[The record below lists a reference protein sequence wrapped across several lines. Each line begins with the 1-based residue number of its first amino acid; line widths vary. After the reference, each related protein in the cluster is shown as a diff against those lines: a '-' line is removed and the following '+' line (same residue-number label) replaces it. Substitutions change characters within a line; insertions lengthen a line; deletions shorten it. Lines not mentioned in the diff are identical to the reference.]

1 MINLRQ
7 ILLPTICLLSL
18 IACNFTESTTTLEV
32 ADSGL
37 HYHFHEKLEDVQPQV
52 GDEIQYH
59 ITVRKGETVL
69 SQTNKKQLMPL
80 SPNKN
85 PILQA
90 FKLMGLGDSLTLA
103 LFVDSLPKRMT
114 EKFESGDTMLVDLKI
129 TNIRKKSEMDKK
141 LADMNA
147 RADRVTNSVRNHI
160 KSFINGNL
168 NCQKTASGLQYVIE
182 KEGTGKV
189 ATNAKRVS
197 LHYAGFLMNGKEFE
211 STFRKGKPKAFYF
224 DDRTQTVP
232 GFTEG
237 LQLLKA
243 GSKATLIIP
252 HNLAYGD
259 KGLGPIPPASDLV
272 IYVEML
278 EVH

>member
-1 MINLRQ
+1 MRQ
-7 ILLPTICLLSL
+7 ILLPFICLLFL
-18 IACNFTESTTTLEV
+18 NACSSESTTSFDVGE
-32 ADSGL
+32 SGL
-37 HYHFHEKLEDVQPQV
+37 HYQFHKQLEDIKPQV
-52 GDEIQYH
+52 GDEIHYH
-59 ITVRKGETVL
+59 ITVRKGEKRL
-69 SQTNKKQLMPL
+69 SELNKKQVMPL

-114 EKFESGDTMLVDLKI
+114 EKFDTGDTMLVDLKI
-129 TNIRKKSEMDKK
+129 FDIKRKSEIDRNI
-141 LADMNA
+141 ADRNA
-147 RADRVTNSVRNHI
+147 RADRVTKNVREHI
-160 KSFINGNL
+160 TNFTNGNL
-168 NCQKTASGLQYVIE
+168 ACQKTNSGLQYVIE
-182 KEGTGKV
+182 TEGTGKI
-189 ATNAKRVS
+189 AAEANRVS
-197 LHYAGFLMNGKEFE
+197 LHYAGFLTNGNEFE

-259 KGLGPIPPASDLV
+259 KGLGPIPPAADLV

>member
-1 MINLRQ
+1 MRQ
-7 ILLPTICLLSL
+7 ILIPIICMLY
-18 IACNFTESTTTLEV
+18 ITACDLTEASNTFEV

-37 HYHFHEKLEDVQPQV
+37 HYHFHKNLDDIQPQV
-52 GDEIQYH
+52 GDEVQYH
-59 ITVRKGETVL
+59 ITVRKGETIL
-69 SQTNKKQLMPL
+69 SQSNKKQLIPL
-80 SPNKN
+80 SSDKN

-90 FKLMGLGDSLTLA
+90 FQLMGLGDSLTMA

-129 TNIRKKSEMDKK
+129 TNISRKSEIDEK

-147 RADRVTNSVRNHI
+147 QADRVTNNVRGHI
-160 KSFINGNL
+160 KNFINGKL
-168 NCQKTASGLQYVIE
+168 TCQKTNSGLQYVIE

-189 ATNAKRVS
+189 AADAKRVS
-197 LHYAGFLMNGKEFE
+197 LHYAGFLTNGSEFE

-259 KGLGPIPPASDLV
+259 KGLGPIPPAADLV

>member
-1 MINLRQ
+1 MRQ
-7 ILLPTICLLSL
+7 LLIPFICLLCFN
-18 IACNFTESTTTLEV
+18 ACITESSNSFEV
-32 ADSGL
+32 AETGL
-37 HYHFHEKLEDVQPQV
+37 HYHFHKQLDDIKPQV
-52 GDEIQYH
+52 GDEVHYH
-59 ITVRKGETVL
+59 ITVRKGNNLL
-69 SQTNKKQLMPL
+69 SEMNKKQFMPL

-90 FKLMGLGDSLTLA
+90 FKLMGLGDSLTMA

-114 EKFESGDTMLVDLKI
+114 QKFDAGDTMLVDLKI
-129 TNIRKKSEMDKK
+129 FDIKRKSDIDEK
-141 LADMNA
+141 LADMNEH
-147 RADRVTNSVRNHI
+147 ADRVNKNVRSHI
-160 KSFINGNL
+160 KNFINGDL
-168 NCQKTASGLQYVIE
+168 VCQKTNSGLQYVIE
-182 KEGTGKV
+182 KQGSGKI
-189 ATNAKRVS
+189 AADANRVS
-197 LHYAGFLMNGKEFE
+197 LHYAGFLTNGKEFE

-243 GSKATLIIP
+243 GAKATLIIP
-252 HNLAYGD
+252 HNLAYGE

>member
-1 MINLRQ
+1 MRQ
-7 ILLPTICLLSL
+7 ILIPIICLLSFG
-18 IACNFTESTTTLEV
+18 ACDFVDNTVNFEV
-32 ADSGL
+32 SKSGL
-37 HYHFHEKLEDVQPQV
+37 HYYFHKKLADIQPQV
-52 GDEIQYH
+52 GDEVAYH
-59 ITVRKGETVL
+59 IRIRKGDIVL
-69 SQTNKKQLMPL
+69 SEMNKKQLIPL
-80 SPNKN
+80 MPNKN
-85 PILQA
+85 PILEA

-129 TNIRKKSEMDKK
+129 VDILRKLEIDEK
-141 LADMNA
+141 LSDMNA
-147 RADRVTNSVRNHI
+147 RADLVRTNVHHNI
-160 KSFINGNL
+160 KNFIDHKL
-168 NCQKTASGLQYVIE
+168 TCKKTKSGLQYIIE
-182 KEGTGKV
+182 KEGSGKI
-189 ATNAKRVS
+189 AAEANRVS
-197 LHYAGFLMNGKEFE
+197 LHYAGFLTNGKEFE

-224 DDRTQTVP
+224 DERTQTVP

-252 HNLAYGD
+252 YNLAYGD
-259 KGLGPIPPASDLV
+259 KGLGPIPPKSDLV